1 MKKGISQR
9 KVQRM
14 RNLATKNYGA
24 KTTIQSG
31 YNKKS
36 SKKSEGD
43 VWEEKG
49 KTWTIKNGIKQ
60 SITKLDSARTHM
72 RMPTHCPKCNTRMRN
87 SAHKFMYVRFKH
99 CLHCQT
105 KFEFKLE
112 DDGKYNDWKNDRLNN
127 NFSKWLNTIEGEF
140 DEFMKSRKSQKQIT
154 ESGHIEDWSGGQT
167 DEQIIEQFNKFIETE
182 KQKLKKH
189 LGE

>member
-24 KTTIQSG
+24 KTVIQSG
-31 YNKKS
+31 YQKKS
-36 SKKSEGD
+36 NKRVEGD
-43 VWEEKG
+43 VWEERG

-60 SITKLDSARTHM
+60 TISKLDSARNHM

-105 KFEFKLE
+105 KFEFDLQESGKFQDWRKNKIQDNFDRWLKRITE
-112 DDGKYNDWKNDRLNN
+112 D
-127 NFSKWLNTIEGEF
+127 FA
-140 DEFMKSRKSQKQIT
+140 EFMAGKDSKKQIT
-154 ESGHIEDWSGGQT
+154 EAGLIEDWSGGQT
-167 DEQIIEQFNKFIETE
+167 DEQIIDQFNKHIESE
-182 KQKLKKH
+182 KEKLKKV